1 MFKELAP
8 LLSKRSLILTVTS
21 VADELIR
28 VTITPRPTGK
38 DDVKEL
44 SQPFVVEGTA
54 EELDIELPAAI
65 VSYTA
70 AHMTLENSLAQVKA
84 GMEVTLK
91 EVKDEA
97 AKKVAEAKK
106 TAKVG
111 VSGYKAP
118 VKIEPVKAPEP
129 PSLFDAPATVTA
141 VTAEASTPEPE
152 PAAADT
158 EGEDESEEDEAEDDE
173 VAEVAQD
180 VVPTVA
186 AVAAVAPTPAK
197 TTAKAATLKVAA
209 AAAAPSMFDTRADDE
224 AEIMR
229 EAFPDTETQAVAA

>member
-8 LLSKRSLILTVTS
+8 LLAKRSLILTVSS
-21 VADELIR
+21 VGDERIR

-44 SQPFVVEGTA
+44 SQPFAVEGTA
-54 EELDIELPAAI
+54 EELDTELPAAI

-70 AHMTLENSLAQVKA
+70 EHMTLENSLAQVRV
-84 GMEVTLK
+84 GMEATLK

-106 TAKVG
+106 TAKTSG
-111 VSGYKAP
+111 SGYKPP
-118 VKIEPVKAPEP
+118 VKVEPVKAPEP
-129 PSLFDAPATVTA
+129 PSLFDTPATVAA

-158 EGEDESEEDEAEDDE
+158 EDEDESEEDEAEDDE
-173 VAEVAQD
+173 VAEDVAPA
-180 VVPTVA
+180 VSVVA
-186 AVAAVAPTPAK
+186 AVVATPAK

-209 AAAAPSMFDTRADDE
+209 ASAAQTMFDTRANDE

>member
-111 VSGYKAP
+111 GSGYKAP
-118 VKIEPVKAPEP
+118 VKVEPVKAPEP

-158 EGEDESEEDEAEDDE
+158 EDEDESEEDEAEDDE
-173 VAEVAQD
+173 VAEDVAPS
-180 VVPTVA
+180 VAVVA
-186 AVAAVAPTPAK
+186 AVVATPAK

-209 AAAAPSMFDTRADDE
+209 AAAPSMFDTRTDDE

>member
-111 VSGYKAP
+111 GSGYKAP
-118 VKIEPVKAPEP
+118 VKVEPVKAPEP
-129 PSLFDAPATVTA
+129 PSLFDAPATVAA
-141 VTAEASTPEPE
+141 VTPELLTPAPE
-152 PAAADT
+152 PAAAT
-158 EGEDESEEDEAEDDE
+158 EDEDESEEDESEDAEAVEDGEVDE
-173 VAEVAQD
+173 VPAVA
-180 VVPTVA
+180 VVA
-186 AVAAVAPTPAK
+186 AIAPTSAK
-197 TTAKAATLKVAA
+197 PT
-209 AAAAPSMFDTRADDE
+209 
-224 AEIMR
+224 
-229 EAFPDTETQAVAA
+229 